1 MKLSI
6 TPEFLGFHVWL
17 CLPHIIIYVIIN
29 ILHHIM
35 WKKLMSF
42 WLSMKEFVIVMWT
55 KSNQPYNNDSQ
66 YQFTIWYK
74 KLMIFCH
81 VNKVN
86 QPCNIV
92 VQYQITICEQNLMIF
107 CHVNK
112 VNQTC
117 NHVSQY
123 QITICEQKLMIF
135 VM

>member
-1 MKLSI
+1 MKLSN
-6 TPEFLGFHVWL
+6 TPAFFMISCMALFTTHHYL
-17 CLPHIIIYVIIN
+17 CHYKL
-29 ILHHIM
+29 LHHIM

-42 WLSMKEFVIVMWT
+42 WLSMKDFVIVMGT
-55 KSNQPYNNDSQ
+55 KSNKPYNNDSQ
-66 YQFTIWYK
+66 YQITICDK